1 MMSESEK
8 NTVAPLEKWT
18 SHSSDE
24 ILVFADYPKHV
35 VRKLVISTLQ
45 ESFLAGQPG
54 SLCVNKICEH
64 Y

>member
-1 MMSESEK
+1 M
-8 NTVAPLEKWT
+8 

-35 VRKLVISTLQ
+35 VLKLVISTLQ